1 MPEEA
6 RGFGF
11 PELELQVVINFLIQV
26 LGIKCGPS
34 AIVVFAL
41 YCGAKSSGNLLQTFW
56 VLFLIESETD
66 PRTLRLAC
74 LESSVSPL
82 PQ

>member
-1 MPEEA
+1 MHMSIGA
-6 RGFGF
+6 RGSQMLWV
-11 PELELQVVINFLIQV
+11 PRARVLQVVINFLIQV

-41 YCGAKSSGNLLQTFW
+41 YCTKSSGNLLQAFW

-66 PRTLRLAC
+66 PRTLRHAK
-74 LESSVSPL
+74 
-82 PQ
+82 